1 MKNKVISDTFKWL
14 FIGLLLCFGISY
26 YVSTS
31 NEMLNLIYGNNKIMI
46 YIVLE
51 LGLCIALSLFIA
63 KLNPIVATILY
74 LLYTSLTGLSLTGI
88 FIVYTHSSI
97 AVVFLVTA
105 IIFGLFAF
113 LGKTTNID
121 LSKWSVYL
129 FIALIA
135 IIVLEVINLFV
146 MNNTLNMI
154 LSIAVILL
162 FSAYTAYDINR
173 LIRTDYDFPNKGIFF
188 AFQLFLDFINIFI
201 RLLSLFG
208 RRND

>member
-14 FIGLLLCFGISY
+14 FVGLLVCFGISY